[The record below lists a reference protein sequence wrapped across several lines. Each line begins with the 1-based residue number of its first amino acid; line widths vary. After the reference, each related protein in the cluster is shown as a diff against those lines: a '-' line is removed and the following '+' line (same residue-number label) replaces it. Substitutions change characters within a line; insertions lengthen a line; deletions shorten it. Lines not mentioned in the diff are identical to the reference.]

1 MVYLQISPDAK
12 EKTMN
17 FVEAKRKQR
26 IKNKLLHHHDAGVIA
41 SLQENKGTAIHV
53 WGKKVAFLSGL
64 EISDTCFLP

>member
-1 MVYLQISPDAK
+1 M
-12 EKTMN
+12 
-17 FVEAKRKQR
+17 EAKRKQR